1 MQNGLIPLVVLSAY
15 ILASCNFPGMAENPD
30 ESDRNAVL
38 TAAAETVA
46 VALDQ
51 GTVLVE
57 SATVAPTNLAS
68 SDPTELPASTA
79 TLLTLVANTPIPSN
93 TSIPANTPLP
103 CNMAA
108 FVKDVTVPDDTVFGP
123 GATFKKTWR
132 LKNVGTCRW
141 TSGYD
146 LIFASGDDMSGAA
159 EILLTSGTIK
169 PGQSLD
175 VSVDLKAPSAE
186 GTYRGDWRLR
196 DAEGDVFGLTSGGSF
211 WVQIKVVALTEAV
224 VTVNSIVSE
233 AASVLSDGSVYS
245 ELPNVGDTSGNKG
258 SQAFISFDISAIPT
272 DATITEVKVDFSA
285 YDIQGDPFGSLNC
298 LRLYAQ
304 NYQPIDD
311 GDYTAPGAVNAL
323 AGWCN
328 SSQLDTI
335 TVESHI
341 KDQLQ
346 IELGSTRVQFRL
358 QFSDK
363 HHDGDNHADLIR
375 FSNDNVHF
383 IKLIVSYA
391 SP

>member
-15 ILASCNFPGMAENPD
+15 ILASCNFPGTVENPE

-46 VALDQ
+46 AALEQ

-57 SATVAPTNLAS
+57 SATVAPTNLATI
-68 SDPTELPASTA
+68 DPTELPAATA
-79 TLLTLVANTPIPSN
+79 TLLTSVTNTPMPSN

-103 CNMAA
+103 CSMAT

-123 GATFKKTWR
+123 GATFRKTWR
-132 LKNVGTCRW
+132 LKNVGTCPW

-146 LIFASGDDMSGAA
+146 LIFDSGDDMSGVA
-159 EILLTSGTIK
+159 EILLTSSTIE

-186 GTYRGDWRLR
+186 GTYRGSWLLR
-196 DAEGDVFGLTSGGSF
+196 DAGGVVFGLTSGGSF
-211 WVQIKVVALTEAV
+211 WVQIKVVALNKAV
-224 VTVNSIVSE
+224 VTLNSIVNE
-233 AASVLSDGSVYS
+233 AASVLSDGSVYG
-245 ELPNVGDTSGNKG
+245 ELPDVGDTSGNEG

-272 DATITEVKVDFSA
+272 DAIITEVKVDFSA

-298 LRLYAQ
+298 LRMYAQ
-304 NYQPIDD
+304 NYQPIDN

-323 AGWCN
+323 VGWCN
-328 SSQLDTI
+328 SSQLGTI
-335 TVESHI
+335 TVENHV

-346 IELGSTRVQFRL
+346 TELGSTRLQFRL

-363 HHDGDNHADLIR
+363 HHDGDNHTDVVR
-375 FSNDNVHF
+375 FSNDNVDF